1 MSNSFATPW
10 VVACQAP
17 LSMGFPRQ
25 ESWGGLSFPSPRD
38 LPDPRIKLAFPALA
52 GRFFTTEPPG
62 KPITVLHSGC
72 INLHSHP
79 QCSEEGPA
87 AHFSIRAWRIPWTEE
102 PDGLESIG
110 SQSQTRLK
118 WLSMHACSS
127 AGRFPFS
134 TSSPAFIVY
143 RFFGNIH
150 SDWCEVIYLIVVLIC
165 ISLIMSDVEHLFMCL
180 LAIYMFFLEKFLFS
194 LLPIFW
200 LSSLFS
206 DTELYMNCLYI
217 LEMNP
222 LSVASFANIFSHSE
236 GCLFI
241 LFIVSFALQKLLSL
255 IRSHLFIFVFITIKN
270 SILNKW
276 FWDNLIGW
284 YRNWNRT
291 LTSHQ
296 VHNWTKYLHKS

>member
-165 ISLIMSDVEHLFMCL
+165 ISLIAMLSIFSCVYWPSIC
-180 LAIYMFFLEKFLFS
+180 FFWRNFS
-194 LLPIFW
+194 LVFCPFFDWVLCFLILSYIWTVCIFW
-200 LSSLFS
+200 RWTLCQLLHLQIFFPILRVVFSS
-206 DTELYMNCLYI
+206 CL
-217 LEMNP
+217 
-222 LSVASFANIFSHSE
+222 
-236 GCLFI
+236 
-241 LFIVSFALQKLLSL
+241 
-255 IRSHLFIFVFITIKN
+255 
-270 SILNKW
+270 
-276 FWDNLIGW
+276 
-284 YRNWNRT
+284 
-291 LTSHQ
+291 
-296 VHNWTKYLHKS
+296 